1 MAGMVR
7 EGETNVNR
15 RKFLN
20 ASFAASVAAASAGQ
34 ASQAAAREGAFR
46 KGICSINFDSHK
58 PLADCFTEAKAAG
71 FEGMEI
77 ALGEQIGLGASADD
91 CLRVREAADK
101 LGLTIISV
109 WVSGVISETPLND
122 SDPKV
127 RERGVAAILKG
138 IRIASAL
145 GSGAIL
151 LVPGEVGWGK
161 KLKHGYQETWDRF
174 SVELPKVIPA
184 AEYSKVCLTLEEVW
198 NRFLVSPLEM
208 RAFVDQF
215 NSQYFKAHFDVGNVL
230 QYGFPEDWIRT
241 LGPRVQRVHMKDYKL
256 SDHFEQGK
264 FVDLLEGSVDWPAV
278 MSAFRETH
286 FHGFLTP
293 EYGPNGDP
301 DQLRKISAAWDRIV
315 AM

>member
-1 MAGMVR
+1 MTDMGR

-20 ASFAASVAAASAGQ
+20 ASFAASVAAASAAQ
-34 ASQAAAREGAFR
+34 ASVAAAREGAFR

-58 PLADCFTEAKAAG
+58 PLADCFADAKAAG

-77 ALGEQIGLGASADD
+77 ALGEQIGLAASADD
-91 CLRVREAADK
+91 CLRVREAAEK

-127 RERGVAAILKG
+127 

-161 KLKHGYQETWDRF
+161 KLKHGYQETWDRL

-184 AEYSKVCLTLEEVW
+184 A
-198 NRFLVSPLEM
+198 
-208 RAFVDQF
+208 
-215 NSQYFKAHFDVGNVL
+215 
-230 QYGFPEDWIRT
+230 
-241 LGPRVQRVHMKDYKL
+241 
-256 SDHFEQGK
+256 
-264 FVDLLEGSVDWPAV
+264 
-278 MSAFRETH
+278 
-286 FHGFLTP
+286 
-293 EYGPNGDP
+293 
-301 DQLRKISAAWDRIV
+301 
-315 AM
+315 

>member
-1 MAGMVR
+1 
-7 EGETNVNR
+7 VNR
-15 RKFLN
+15 REFLN
-20 ASFAASVAAASAGQ
+20 TSLAASMTVATAGQ
-34 ASQAAAREGAFR
+34 ASAAAKRGGEFR

-58 PLADCFTEAKAAG
+58 PLADCFAEAKAAG

-77 ALGEQIGLGASADD
+77 ALGEQIGLEASADD
-91 CLRVREAADK
+91 CVRVRESADK

-109 WVSGVISETPLND
+109 WVSGVISKTPLND

-127 RERGVAAILKG
+127 RQQGVDAILKG

-161 KLKHGYQETWDRF
+161 TLKHGYQETWDRF
-174 SVELPKVIPA
+174 SMELPKVISA
-184 AEYSKVCLTLEEVW
+184 AEYEKVCLTLEEVW

-215 NSQYFKAHFDVGNVL
+215 HSEYFKAHFDVGNVL

-264 FVDLLEGSVDWPAV
+264 FVDLLQGSVDWPAV
-278 MSAFRETH
+278 MSAFRATG

-293 EYGPNGDP
+293 EYGPDGDP
-301 DQLRKISAAWDRIV
+301 EQLRKIAAAWDRIV

>member
-1 MAGMVR
+1 M
-7 EGETNVNR
+7 NR
-15 RKFLN
+15 REFLN
-20 ASFAASVAAASAGQ
+20 TSLAASMTVASAGQ
-34 ASQAAAREGAFR
+34 VSAAAGHAAFR
-46 KGICSINFDSHK
+46 KGICSVNFDSHK
-58 PLADCFTEAKAAG
+58 PLADCFAEAKAAG

-77 ALGEQIGLGASADD
+77 ALGEQLGLAASADD

-127 RERGVAAILKG
+127 RERGVAAIRKG

-174 SVELPKVIPA
+174 SMELPKVIPA
-184 AEYSKVCLTLEEVW
+184 AEYGKVCLTLEEVW

-215 NSQYFKAHFDVGNVL
+215 HSDYFKAHFDVGNIL

-241 LGPRVQRVHMKDYKL
+241 LGPRIQRVHMKDYKL

-264 FVDLLEGSVDWPAV
+264 FVDLLEGTVDWAAV

-301 DQLRKISAAWDRIV
+301 DQLRKIAAAWDRIV